1 MRWRGLQKA
10 ALQVRFTAMAY
21 NMKRTLNILKNTTA

>member
-10 ALQVRFTAMAY
+10 ALQVHLTAMAY
-21 NMKRTLNILKNTTA
+21 NMKRTVNILKNATV